1 MENKCPKCGEDFNYC
16 NDDYTIDQDGDTLCV
31 NYWCHCKS
39 CGEHWRYVEKFT
51 LDIAWIET
59 NEED

>member
-1 MENKCPKCGEDFNYC
+1 MENKCPKCGEYADYC
-16 NDDYTIDQDGDTLCV
+16 DDYTIDQDGDTLFV
-31 NYWCHCKS
+31 NYWCRCKS

-51 LDIAWIET
+51 LDTAWVET